1 MLARYGR
8 NLHCLSGKEVEFLSS
23 CTVAVIG
30 CGGLGGY
37 LIEYLGRLGIGE
49 IIAADGDSF
58 DESNLN
64 RQLLCEPSCLGQGKA
79 EAARRRMASVNP
91 ELRFTALPVRIGT
104 ENGAG
109 LLEGSDLI
117 MDAVDSIPA
126 RFALEEIAERMGI
139 PLVHGAVAGWYG
151 QVASIYPGDRTME
164 EIYAGSLGGRSQGI
178 EDRLGNLSFGPA
190 IVAGLQAAE
199 AVKILLGR
207 DAVLRRK
214 ILFMDFLSDDFEVV
228 ELFPASS
235 QASSGYPSSVTAG
248 PRSGSSLAKRPPRLA

>member
-190 IVAGLQAAE
+190 IVAGLAFHFIE
-199 AVKILLGR
+199 TVKCIYRTNINGSNLLISGKNQHYYIHKPFKCRNILHSYHH
-207 DAVLRRK
+207 
-214 ILFMDFLSDDFEVV
+214 FFHTF
-228 ELFPASS
+228 F
-235 QASSGYPSSVTAG
+235 
-248 PRSGSSLAKRPPRLA
+248 

>member
-1 MLARYGR
+1 MLARYER
-8 NLHCLSGKEVEFLSS
+8 NLSTLSEKEVEFLSS
-23 CTVAVIG
+23 CTAAVIG

-58 DESNLN
+58 EESNLN
-64 RQLLCEPSCLGQGKA
+64 RQLLSEPSCLGQGKA

-91 ELRFTALPVRIGT
+91 GLRFTALPVRIGV

-117 MDAVDSIPA
+117 LDAVDSIPA
-126 RFALEEIAERMGI
+126 RLALEEIAERMGV

-151 QVASIYPGDRTME
+151 QVSSIYPGDRTME
-164 EIYAGSLGGRSQGI
+164 EIYALSLGGRNGV
-178 EDRLGNLSFGPA
+178 EKRLGNLSFGPA
-190 IVAGLQAAE
+190 IVAGLQVAE

-207 DAVLRRK
+207 DGVLRRK
-214 ILFMDFLSDDFEVV
+214 LLVMDFLSDDFEVV
-228 ELFPASS
+228 ELG
-235 QASSGYPSSVTAG
+235 QALP
-248 PRSGSSLAKRPPRLA
+248 L